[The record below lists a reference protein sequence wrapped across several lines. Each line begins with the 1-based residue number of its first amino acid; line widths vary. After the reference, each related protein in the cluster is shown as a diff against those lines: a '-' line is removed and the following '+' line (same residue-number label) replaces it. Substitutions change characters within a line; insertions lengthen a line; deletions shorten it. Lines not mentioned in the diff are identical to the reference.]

1 VRRSSLQLPPL
12 VKKHSHQCFLGGWFG
27 LDRLLA
33 GILTVLWLLLSAL
46 PMIFL
51 DLLASALAPVYRL
64 IARRD
69 RQRLES
75 NVHRIYGLPPQ
86 SHFAR
91 MFCRQVFREQ
101 LAIALETMRVIR
113 FPGLARIIGFE
124 ELKAQVA
131 AAESAGRG
139 HIMITAH
146 LGSWE
151 LCAYYA
157 QKAAA
162 RPLHVLA
169 KPAKRRFLTRFLGV
183 LRARMEVHVLWTD
196 RKTLVRDM
204 LGALKKGESL
214 GFVMDQKPEGRQGP
228 KVPFLGIPTEFV
240 TGPAAMTI
248 RSGCPVIAIFCVR
261 EGRGQYRLLTRTL
274 LTADHGEKD
283 ETAITAKFA
292 DAITSAIRAYPEQWT
307 WSYKRWRFS

>member
-1 VRRSSLQLPPL
+1 ME
-12 VKKHSHQCFLGGWFG
+12 W
-27 LDRLLA
+27 LLA
-33 GILTVLWLLLSAL
+33 ALMMGLWLFLSSL

-51 DLLASALAPVYRL
+51 DLMAVGIAPIYRL
-64 IARRD
+64 LARRD
-69 RQRLES
+69 RQRLEY
-75 NVHRIYGLPPQ
+75 NIHRIYGLPPE

-91 MFCRQVFREQ
+91 MFSRQVFREQ
-101 LAIALETMRVIR
+101 VAIALETMRVIR
-113 FPGLARIIGFE
+113 YPDLAKVIGFH
-124 ELKAQVA
+124 ELRAQVSQ
-131 AAESAGRG
+131 AEASGRG

-157 QKAAA
+157 QKAAS

-169 KPAKRRFLTRFLGV
+169 KPAKRKFLTRFLAR
-183 LRARMEVHVLWTD
+183 LRARMQVNVLWTD

-204 LGALKKGESL
+204 LGALRRGESL

-228 KVPFLGIPTEFV
+228 KVPFLGLPTEFV

-261 EGRGQYRLLTRTL
+261 EGCGQYRLISRTL
-274 LTADHGEKD
+274 LSADHGETD
-283 ETAITAKFA
+283 ETVLTARFA
-292 DAITSAIRAYPEQWT
+292 DAISSAIRAYPEQWT
-307 WSYKRWRFS
+307 WSYKRWRTT

>member
-1 VRRSSLQLPPL
+1 VDR
-12 VKKHSHQCFLGGWFG
+12 W

-33 GILTVLWLLLSAL
+33 GILTALWLVLAAL

-51 DLLASALAPVYRL
+51 DRLAALFAPVYRL
-64 IARRD
+64 LARRD

-91 MFCRQVFREQ
+91 MFSRQVFREQ
-101 LAIALETMRVIR
+101 LTIALETMRLVR
-113 FPGLARIIGFE
+113 FPSRARIIGFD
-124 ELKAQVA
+124 ELEGRVA
-131 AAESAGRG
+131 AAEAAGRG
-139 HIMITAH
+139 HIMVTAH

-157 QKAAA
+157 QKAAK

-169 KPAKRRFLTRFLGV
+169 KPAKRRFLTKFLDK
-183 LRARMEVHVLWTD
+183 LRARMQVHVLWTD

-228 KVPFLGIPTEFV
+228 RVPFLGIPTEFV

-261 EGRGQYRLLTRTL
+261 EGCGQYRLLSKTL
-274 LTADHGEKD
+274 LGADHGETD
-283 ETAITAKFA
+283 ETAITALFA
-292 DAITSAIRAYPEQWT
+292 DAITDAIRAYPEQWT
-307 WSYKRWRFS
+307 WSYKRWRET